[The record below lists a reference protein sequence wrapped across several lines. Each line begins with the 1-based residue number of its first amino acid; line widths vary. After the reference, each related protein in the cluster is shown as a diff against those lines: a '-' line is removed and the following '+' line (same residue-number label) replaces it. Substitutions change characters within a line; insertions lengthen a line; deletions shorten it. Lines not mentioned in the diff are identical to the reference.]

1 MNKYTRR
8 KINESDIRLDA
19 GDNVVIENHHQ
30 PTIGCRTFATT
41 RAFREKRSR
50 SNYRGVK
57 KYDNVYSGFLDGNLR
72 RPAEY
77 GIG

>member
-8 KINESDIRLDA
+8 KINGSDIRLDA
-19 GDNVVIENHHQ
+19 GDHVVIENLHQ
-30 PTIGCRTFATT
+30 PIIVYRTFATT
-41 RAFREKRSR
+41 RTLREKHSR
-50 SNYRGVK
+50 SNYRDVK
-57 KYDNVYSGFLDGNLR
+57 KYDNVYSGFLDGDLR

>member
-8 KINESDIRLDA
+8 KINGSDIRLDA

-30 PTIGCRTFATT
+30 PIIDYRTFATT
-41 RAFREKRSR
+41 RALREKRSR

-57 KYDNVYSGFLDGNLR
+57 KYDNVYSGLLDGNR
-72 RPAEY
+72 HRPAEY

>member
-8 KINESDIRLDA
+8 KINGLDIRLDA

-30 PTIGCRTFATT
+30 PIIGCRTFATT

-57 KYDNVYSGFLDGNLR
+57 KYDNVYSGFLDGNLH

>member
-8 KINESDIRLDA
+8 KINGSDIRLDA
-19 GDNVVIENHHQ
+19 GDNVVIEKHRQ
-30 PTIGCRTFATT
+30 PIIGYRTFATA
-41 RAFREKRSR
+41 RVLWEKHSR

-57 KYDNVYSGFLDGNLR
+57 KYDNVYSGFLDGNLHR
-72 RPAEY
+72 SAEY

>member
-1 MNKYTRR
+1 M
-8 KINESDIRLDA
+8 DIRLDA
-19 GDNVVIENHHQ
+19 GDNVVIENHQ
-30 PTIGCRTFATT
+30 PIIGYRTFATT
-41 RAFREKRSR
+41 RVLREKHSR

-57 KYDNVYSGFLDGNLR
+57 KYDNVYSGFLDGNLH